1 MPKAVA
7 AALAAQP
14 VVDMHTHV
22 YSPGFGTP
30 VANAGGAGGT
40 DPRGLLLWGV
50 DEVLTYHYLVAEV
63 FRVVPATK
71 LPYEQFWKMP
81 KTAQADHIW
90 QHLFVERS
98 PVSEACRGVLTTLHR
113 LGLDPGKSGLQKV
126 RKWFASQTPDQYIDK
141 VMDVANIQ
149 KITMTNNVFDD
160 NERERWLRE
169 PQKLIDPRFSPVLRF
184 DTLLCDW
191 PTAAQ
196 KLNAWGYKVTAP
208 IAVAPGGS
216 PGLEGSRCALDTQ
229 TKSEIQRFLRDWID
243 RTQAIYCAVSLPPEF
258 AFPPLSAHTH
268 TAQAGADILTQCV
281 LPVLADRGLAFAM
294 MIGCSRGAN
303 PALGDAG
310 DMVGKANVQAVVAL
324 CRQFPQNKF
333 LITMLARENQ
343 HELAVAARKFGN
355 LMLFGCWWFLN
366 NPSLIEELTRMRMEL
381 LGTSFVPQHSDARV
395 LDQLIYKWE
404 HSRKIISK
412 VLTDKYTDLL
422 ATGWKITPQQIKRDA
437 HLLLQGN
444 FEEFVSR

>member
-1 MPKAVA
+1 MTNQLITAKTLPKTVQTI
-7 AALAAQP
+7 LAAQP
-14 VVDMHTHV
+14 VTDMHTHV

-30 VANAGGAGGT
+30 VKNISGFT
-40 DPRGLLLWGV
+40 DPRGLLLWGI

-98 PVSEACRGVLTTLHR
+98 PVSEACRGVLTTLNR
-113 LGLDPGKSGLQKV
+113 LGLDPNPGKSGLTKT
-126 RKWFASQTPDQYIDK
+126 RKWFAAQTPDKYIDK
-141 VMDVANIQ
+141 VMAVANIQ

-160 NERERWLRE
+160 NERDRWLRE

-196 KLNAWGYKVTAP
+196 KLSTWGYKV
-208 IAVAPGGS
+208 S
-216 PGLEGSRCALDTQ
+216 PTLDHQ
-229 TKSEIQRFLRDWID
+229 TKSEIQRFLREWID

-258 AFPPLSAHTH
+258 TFPPPNAPTP
-268 TAQAGADILTQCV
+268 TAQAGADILAQCI
-281 LPVLADRGLAFAM
+281 LPVLADKGLAFAM
-294 MIGCSRGAN
+294 MIGCTRGAN

-333 LITMLARENQ
+333 LVTMLARDNQ
-343 HELAVAARKFGN
+343 HELAVATRKFGN

-412 VLTDKYTDLL
+412 VLADKYADLL

-437 HLLLQGN
+437 QLLLQGN
-444 FEEFVSR
+444 FEEFISR